1 MLRLSRVVKRLFN
14 LLDDRLPDTYRI
26 ASVLKFLKLPLL
38 QLAGI
43 DDNPLIGTFLV
54 LRLHGIADKVY
65 RSGIEVDERS
75 LKVNSAC
82 D

>member
-43 DDNPLIGTFLV
+43 DDNPLRNCPKI
-54 LRLHGIADKVY
+54 K
-65 RSGIEVDERS
+65 
-75 LKVNSAC
+75 
-82 D
+82 